1 MIKED
6 KIQILVIGEGNAF
19 GKGLARFLSKG
30 RMYAVNCSCTPDAMR
45 DAFSAQK
52 YDAVFITANPLDE
65 KRTGIIK
72 NIHAKYPWSKLIVG
86 GYSGSEYKLC
96 EYIDAGADIVLSLP
110 TDPKKIAV
118 SIDYLLM
125 YEGDD
130 HETALFLM
138 DLGLKK
144 FSRGF
149 SYLARGVRLAI
160 DHPEY
165 LDDMMKLFYPA
176 VGEPWGANAASV
188 EKLIR
193 QTFEH
198 FQDNKYFRSFRPKG
212 EKGFTNTEFF
222 NILSGLYRG
231 VMHTEC
237 LH

>member
-1 MIKED
+1 MLKED

-19 GKGLARFLSKG
+19 GKGLARYLSKG
-30 RMYAVNCSCTPDAMR
+30 RTRAVNCSCTPDAMR
-45 DAFSAQK
+45 KAFSAQE
-52 YDAVFITANPLDE
+52 YDAVFITANPMDE
-65 KRTGIIK
+65 KRTGLIK
-72 NIHAKYPWSKLIVG
+72 NIHVKYPSSKLIVG
-86 GYSGSEYKLC
+86 GYSGSEYKLGK
-96 EYIDAGADIVLSLP
+96 YIDAGADIVLSLP
-110 TDPKKIAV
+110 TDPKKIAA

-125 YEGDD
+125 YEGED

-149 SYLARGVRLAI
+149 CYLARGIRLAI

-198 FQDNKYFRSFRPKG
+198 FQDNKYFRCFKPKG
-212 EKGFTNTEFF
+212 KNGFTNTEFF
-222 NILSGLYRG
+222 NILSGFYLG
-231 VMHTEC
+231 VMPAEC